1 MNGYFYVLTTI
12 DLFVLCFMCILTNLS
27 EALDKKQKRGFFF
40 AFALIAAISI
50 LEVITLVVDGT
61 AEKYRWVNIVS
72 NYLGFGLSPAVSIC
86 LVYVLDKKTI
96 VEKNM
101 KLAMIFQTGY
111 LILLAA
117 SIPFGLVFSVSADN
131 VYARGPFFCIYVIA
145 YFAAILYLSLSTIKM
160 SKQFQNRSKALIYPL
175 IVFLAAETIIQVLLP
190 DLHVTWLCVTLLSVL
205 YFIYCNE
212 MWTQLDGLTGLLN
225 QNSYLNRKIECMTAM
240 ESLLY
245 LMWMILNRSMIYMDI
260 YKEMC
265 AWQRLQ
271 TVLKKHMHNM
281 DIVIVLVEM
290 NSVYF

>member
-1 MNGYFYVLTTI
+1 
-12 DLFVLCFMCILTNLS
+12 
-27 EALDKKQKRGFFF
+27 
-40 AFALIAAISI
+40 
-50 LEVITLVVDGT
+50 
-61 AEKYRWVNIVS
+61 
-72 NYLGFGLSPAVSIC
+72 
-86 LVYVLDKKTI
+86 
-96 VEKNM
+96 
-101 KLAMIFQTGY
+101 
-111 LILLAA
+111 
-117 SIPFGLVFSVSADN
+117 
-131 VYARGPFFCIYVIA
+131 
-145 YFAAILYLSLSTIKM
+145 M

-271 TVLKKHMHNM
+271 TVLKS
-281 DIVIVLVEM
+281 ICTIWILL
-290 NSVYF
+290 SYWWR